1 MPAETRGRD
10 GEAVEVKSAGGV
22 SPPAGVGGGGTGGL
36 PRIFFEKMVR
46 FGAF

>member
-1 MPAETRGRD
+1 MAETGGRD

-22 SPPAGVGGGGTGGL
+22 SPPAGGGGYGGAS
-36 PRIFFEKMVR
+36 PGFFFEKMVR